1 MSQDNKID
9 LWLKRIGYIS
19 QIGTLIVMIITI
31 FYTVI
36 PLYRTAFLEESIA
49 KKENELKDL
58 ANRIRDYEIKERQ
71 LLIDDYV
78 RTVSFSC
85 TSISKPILVPLP
97 PESIDDLYK
106 EELTLLNENIEACL
120 KKPEYIDKV
129 MNKLSDKDKTVF
141 KSELGLFVN
150 NISELRREK
159 IKEYQTIKKQLEN
172 NKLDIDSTDNSH
184 SVQILDAIA
193 REAGVSEESIEKA
206 KKRSYLNKLEWKLE
220 GDIREK
226 IYQFDINNWNDSPE
240 KEL

>member
-9 LWLKRIGYIS
+9 LWLKRVGYIS

-49 KKENELKDL
+49 KKENELKNL
-58 ANRIRDYEIKERQ
+58 ANRIRDYETKERQ

-85 TSISKPILVPLP
+85 TSISKPILVSLP

-106 EELTLLNENIEACL
+106 EELTLLNENIEGCL
-120 KKPEYIDKV
+120 KKTEYIDKV
-129 MNKLSDKDKTVF
+129 MDKLSDKDKTVF
-141 KSELGLFVN
+141 KSELDFFVN

-159 IKEYQTIKKQLEN
+159 IQEYHSIKKQLEN
-172 NKLDIDSTDNSH
+172 NELIIDINDDLYPGK
-184 SVQILDAIA
+184 ILDAFVESGWA
-193 REAGVSEESIEKA
+193 SEESIDKA
-206 KKRSYLNKLEWKLE
+206 KKRSYLKRLEWRLE
-220 GDIREK
+220 DDIRKK
-226 IYQFDINNWNDSPE
+226 IYQFDISNWAQDV
-240 KEL
+240 KD